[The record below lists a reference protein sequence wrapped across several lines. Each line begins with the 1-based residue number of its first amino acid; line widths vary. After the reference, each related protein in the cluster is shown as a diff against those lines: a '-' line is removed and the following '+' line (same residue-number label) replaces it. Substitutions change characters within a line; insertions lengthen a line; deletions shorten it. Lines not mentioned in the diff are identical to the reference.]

1 MIGDVS
7 LPENCEIIVT
17 SAKLVIGPSVSV
29 IIITFAPRDLHSL
42 MLASI
47 RGKVSSEGA
56 TAITEYLPLSKRLAH
71 ALIPHRDTLGREVG
85 NLHHFQGPSLT
96 KGLIAPFL

>member
-56 TAITEYLPLSKRLAH
+56 TAITGVPSSIKAIGPCFSSPPGYARQGRQSPSFSGLP
-71 ALIPHRDTLGREVG
+71 P
-85 NLHHFQGPSLT
+85 
-96 KGLIAPFL
+96 